1 MHKTIYTRQYE
12 VLLTILRE
20 ARAVAELTQAEL
32 AKRLGISQSDV
43 SKCEMGTRRLDIIEV
58 KLWAETLGVG
68 FADLVRDL
76 EEKTK
81 ADMVLTEGRRAT
93 SAKRKP

>member
-20 ARAVAELTQAEL
+20 ARAVADLTQAEL
-32 AKRLGISQSDV
+32 AQRLGMSQSDV

-68 FADLVRDL
+68 FVDLVSDL

-81 ADMVLTEGRRAT
+81 SDMVLTEGRREV